1 MQTPYDESQLVG
13 KSMDRPWEN
22 VGSVGT
28 GGLKGAKRVEK
39 YPHLSS
45 SSEGAAEAAETMNG
59 QGVEL
64 QRTQDIRAAWE
75 CYNEAVRLAPDKAVY
90 RANRAAAGIKRGR
103 YRDVIA
109 DCNHALRLEPSYVK
123 ALVCKGQAHAGRDT
137 KVDYQ
142 EAKKALE
149 RALEIEPSNKVASKA
164 LKDVEIALEAEDSD
178 DD

>member
-1 MQTPYDESQLVG
+1 
-13 KSMDRPWEN
+13 
-22 VGSVGT
+22 
-28 GGLKGAKRVEK
+28 
-39 YPHLSS
+39 
-45 SSEGAAEAAETMNG
+45 
-59 QGVEL
+59 
-64 QRTQDIRAAWE
+64 
-75 CYNEAVRLAPDKAVY
+75 
-90 RANRAAAGIKRGR
+90 
-103 YRDVIA
+103 
-109 DCNHALRLEPSYVK
+109 LEPSYVE